1 MVRLGAGRRGRG
13 LTGFP
18 FFHIAGIF
26 VKRTCLYLGLTQ
38 SLIPNPRNTD
48 HITQEIA
55 KYRPRII
62 FNVPSLYQLL
72 MANPKFRKLD
82 HSSLE
87 VCISGASPFPEE
99 SQKELEAIVGRG
111 KLIETFG
118 MSETSPLLF
127 LNPLQA
133 EEEARLDRA
142 PAPQHRRQAR

>member
-1 MVRLGAGRRGRG
+1 MGRG
-13 LTGFP
+13 STGFP
-18 FFHIAGIF
+18 SFISPAFSST
-26 VKRTCLYLGLTQ
+26 RNSYTSDLPR

-48 HITQEIA
+48 HITAEIA

-62 FNVPSLYQLL
+62 FNVPALYQLL

-99 SQKELEAIVGRG
+99 SQKEFEAIVGKG
-111 KLIETFG
+111 KLIEAFG

-127 LNPLQA
+127 
-133 EEEARLDRA
+133 
-142 PAPQHRRQAR
+142 H